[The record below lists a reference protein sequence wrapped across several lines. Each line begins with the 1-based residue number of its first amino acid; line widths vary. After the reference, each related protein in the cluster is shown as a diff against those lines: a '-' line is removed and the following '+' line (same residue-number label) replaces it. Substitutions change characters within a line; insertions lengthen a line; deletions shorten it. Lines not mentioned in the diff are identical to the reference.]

1 MTGCHKV
8 TDTQEARSFNYKRQ
22 LKGSALFKLG
32 AVLATFIAMP
42 IMIDYLGA
50 ELFGVWA
57 TMLTLLTW
65 VMLFDLGIGN
75 GLRNKITE
83 SLAIN
88 RHEVAAEYV
97 STAYGLVGLISL
109 ILFLVFLAA
118 NIWLPWQKVFN
129 TILVPEKILSEAAV
143 TLGFFIFFN
152 FWISLINQVCQ
163 GLQKTSVMVFGQFL
177 SNALALAFVFFL
189 NRYAESSLVHM
200 VWAYGLSLIISNS
213 LLSILLFSA
222 RKEIR
227 PRIALIDTGKVRAL
241 FSLGMRFFVIQ
252 LAVIVIFMSDKIL
265 ITQLLGPQY
274 VTSYEVIF
282 KLFSVFTVLHGMVLA
297 PLWPA
302 YSDAH
307 AKGDMDW
314 IRKQLKKQMKF
325 ASLIFVMAILLAL
338 VGPFIVKLWIGE
350 DGSAPHSLYM
360 LFALFIIVS
369 VWNNVFAYFVNAI
382 NELSVQLWTAILA
395 GLLNIPLSIFL
406 VKYVGMGVGGV
417 VMATLLS
424 LSIYSFIGPLQ
435 VLKIIKE

>member
-1 MTGCHKV
+1 M
-8 TDTQEARSFNYKRQ
+8 TDTQETRSFNYKKQ
-22 LKGSALFKLG
+22 LKGSAVFKLG
-32 AVLATFIAMP
+32 AVLATFLAMP

-83 SLAIN
+83 SLAKK
-88 RHEVAAEYV
+88 RPDTAAEYI

-109 ILFLVFLAA
+109 MIFLVFLIG
-118 NIWLPWQKVFN
+118 NVWLPWQKVFN
-129 TILVPEKILSEAAV
+129 TTSVPERILSEAVV
-143 TLGFFIFFN
+143 TLGFFIFLN
-152 FWISLINQVCQ
+152 FWISLVNQVYQ

-177 SNALALAFVFFL
+177 SNALALIFVFLLSVYTKGTLIFL
-189 NRYAESSLVHM
+189 I
-200 VWAYGLSLIISNS
+200 WAYGLSLILSNS
-213 LLSILLFSA
+213 ILTIYLFSVH
-222 RKEIR
+222 KEIR
-227 PRIALIDTGKVRAL
+227 PKIILFDFGKVRAL
-241 FSLGMRFFVIQ
+241 FSLGMRFFIIQ
-252 LAVIVIFMSDKIL
+252 LAVLVIFMSDKIL

-282 KLFSVFTVLHGMVLA
+282 KLFSVFTVLHAVVLA

-314 IRKQLKKQMKF
+314 IRKQLKKQIKF

-338 VGPFIVKLWIGE
+338 VGPLIVKLWIGE
-350 DGSAPHSLYM
+350 DGSAPHSLHM
-360 LFALFIIVS
+360 LFAFFIIVS

-382 NELSVQLWTAILA
+382 NELSVQLWSAILA

>member
-1 MTGCHKV
+1 
-8 TDTQEARSFNYKRQ
+8 
-22 LKGSALFKLG
+22 
-32 AVLATFIAMP
+32 
-42 IMIDYLGA
+42 MIDYLGA

-88 RHEVAAEYV
+88 RPEVAAEYV

-109 ILFLVFLAA
+109 MLFLGFLVA

-129 TILVPEKILSEAAV
+129 TTLVPEKILSEAAL

-152 FWISLINQVCQ
+152 FWISLVNQVCQ
-163 GLQKTSVMVFGQFL
+163 GLQKTAVMVFGQFL
-177 SNALALAFVFFL
+177 SNALALSFVFLL
-189 NRYAESSLVHM
+189 NCYAESSLVYM
-200 VWAYGLSLIISNS
+200 VWAYGFSLILSNS
-213 LLSILLFSA
+213 VLSILLFGT

-227 PRIALIDTGKVRAL
+227 PRLALIDTGKVRAL

-252 LAVIVIFMSDKIL
+252 MAVIVIFMSDKVL

-307 AKGDMDW
+307 ARGDVVW
-314 IRKQLKKQMKF
+314 IRQQLKKQVRLAIFIF
-325 ASLIFVMAILLAL
+325 AMALFLAL
-338 VGPFIVKLWIGE
+338 VGPFIVSYWIGE
-350 DGSAPHSLYM
+350 EAYAPQSLYF
-360 LFALFIIVS
+360 LFSLFIVVS
-369 VWNNVFAYFVNAI
+369 VWNNVFAYFVNAV
-382 NELSVQLWTAILA
+382 NKLNVQMVTAVCA
-395 GLLNIPLSIFL
+395 GILNIPLSIFF
-406 VKYVGMGVGGV
+406 VEYVGLGVNGV
-417 VMATLLS
+417 VIATVVS
-424 LSIYSFIGPLQ
+424 LSIYSIAGPLQ
-435 VLKIIKE
+435 VLRIIKGQYS